1 MTAMAKLMKELE
13 ELPKGFSRPTALPAN
28 PREQQGWQTANRSWW
43 ESHPMRYDWK
53 DGIQYKEFSEE
64 FYTEIDRRFFG
75 AVELYAPCKRIPFDW
90 LIDFDSLKT
99 KDVLEIGVGNG
110 SHAQLLAE
118 HAKSF
123 TGIDLTEYAVKS
135 TAERMRVF
143 GLEGTVQQMDAEQ
156 MQFPDSSFDLIW
168 TWGVI
173 HHSANTRKILE
184 EMRRVLRPG
193 GEALVMV
200 YHRTFWEYYVQGAML
215 AIVSGHFKP
224 AAVHASIQRRTDG
237 AIARYYKRSE
247 WEELV
252 SDLFVVEDVRVYGKK
267 TELVPLPAG
276 KFKDLLVGMV
286 PNSFSRFLTNK
297 CRWGSFLVT
306 RLRKEAV

>member
-1 MTAMAKLMKELE
+1 MTKLMKEPD
-13 ELPKGFSRPTALPAN
+13 ELPEGFSQPTALPATSD
-28 PREQQGWQTANRSWW
+28 EHDKWQNANRSWW

-53 DGIQYKEFSEE
+53 DGIQYEEFSKD
-64 FYTEIDRRFFG
+64 FFLEIDRRFFDL
-75 AVELYAPCKRIPFDW
+75 VELYAPCKKIPFDW

-99 KDVLEIGVGNG
+99 TDVLEIGVGNG

-123 TGIDLTEYAVKS
+123 TGIDLTPYAIKS
-135 TAERMRVF
+135 TGERMRVF
-143 GLEGTVQQMDAEQ
+143 GIDAKILQMDAEQ
-156 MQFPDSSFDLIW
+156 MQFPDASFDLIW

-200 YHRTFWEYYVQGAML
+200 YHRTLWEYYVQGAIL
-215 AIVSGHFKP
+215 AATSGQIFKP
-224 AAVHASIQRRTDG
+224 SALHASIQRRTDG
-237 AIARYYKRSE
+237 AIARYYKRAE

-252 SDLFVVEDVRVYGKK
+252 SDLFVVKDVRVYGKK
-267 TELVPLPAG
+267 TELVPMPG
-276 KFKDLLVGMV
+276 GRVKDAIVGMI
-286 PNSFSRFLTNK
+286 PNSFSRFLTNQ

-306 RLRKEAV
+306 RLVKRD

>member
-1 MTAMAKLMKELE
+1 MAKLMKELE
-13 ELPKGFSRPTALPAN
+13 DLPKGFSEPTALPAN
-28 PREQQGWQTANRSWW
+28 REEQQVWQNANRNWW

-53 DGIQYKEFSEE
+53 DGIRHEEFSKEF
-64 FYTEIDRRFFG
+64 FTEIDRRFFD
-75 AVELYAPCKRIPFDW
+75 AVELYAPCKKIPFDW
-90 LIDFDSLKT
+90 LIDFDTLKT

-118 HAKSF
+118 RAKSF
-123 TGIDLTEYAVKS
+123 SGIDLTEYAVKS
-135 TAERMRVF
+135 TTERIRVF
-143 GLEGTVQQMDAEQ
+143 ELGGKVLRMDAEQ

-184 EMRRVLRPG
+184 EMHRVLRPG
-193 GEALVMV
+193 GEAIVMV

-215 AIVSGHFKP
+215 AIFAGQIFDRE
-224 AAVHASIQRRTDG
+224 ALHASIQRRTDG
-237 AIARYYKRSE
+237 AIARYYKRAE
-247 WEELV
+247 WERLV
-252 SDLFVVEDVRVYGKK
+252 SDLFVVKDSRVYGKK

-276 KFKDLLVGMV
+276 GVKNLLVGMV
-286 PNSFSRFLTNK
+286 PNACSRFLTNTCK
-297 CRWGSFLVT
+297 WGSFLVT

>member
-1 MTAMAKLMKELE
+1 MTKLMKELE
-13 ELPKGFSRPTALPAN
+13 ELPEGFSQPTALPATAD
-28 PREQQGWQTANRSWW
+28 EQRGWQDANREWW

-53 DGIQYKEFSEE
+53 GGIPYEEFSKE
-64 FYTEIDRRFFG
+64 FYTEVDRRFFS
-75 AVELYAPCKRIPFDW
+75 AVELYAPCKKLPFDW

-99 KDVLEIGVGNG
+99 QDVLEIGVGNG
-110 SHAQLLAE
+110 SHAQLLAG

-123 TGIDLTEYAVKS
+123 AGIDLTEYAVKS

-143 GLEGTVQQMDAEQ
+143 GLAGTVARMDAEQ
-156 MQFPDSSFDLIW
+156 MQFPDNRFDLIW

-184 EMRRVLRPG
+184 EMHRVLRPG

-215 AIVSGHFKP
+215 ALLSGQMFKP
-224 AAVHASIQRRTDG
+224 AALHASIQRRTDG
-237 AIARYYKRSE
+237 AIARYYRRAE
-247 WEELV
+247 WKQLV
-252 SDLFVVEDVRVYGKK
+252 SDLFKVKDIRIYGKK

-276 KFKDLLVGMV
+276 KLKNLLVGMV
-286 PNSFSRFLTNK
+286 PNSVSRFLTNN
-297 CRWGSFLVT
+297 CRWGSFLVS
-306 RLRKEAV
+306 RLVKEAV

>member
-1 MTAMAKLMKELE
+1 MTRLMKEVE
-13 ELPKGFSRPTALPAN
+13 QLPQGFSRPTALPASLD
-28 PREQQGWQTANRSWW
+28 EQQGWQNANREWW

-53 DGIQYKEFSEE
+53 GGIPFKEFSRE
-64 FYTEIDRRFFG
+64 FYAEIDRRFFS
-75 AVELYAPCKRIPFDW
+75 AVELYAPCKKIPFDW
-90 LIDFDSLKT
+90 LIDFDSLRT

-110 SHAQLLAE
+110 SHAQLIAE

-143 GLEGTVQQMDAEQ
+143 GLAGTVLRMDAEQ
-156 MQFPDSSFDLIW
+156 MQFPDNSFDSIW

-200 YHRTFWEYYVQGAML
+200 YHRTVWEYYVQGAML
-215 AIVSGHFKP
+215 ALLSGQIFKP
-224 AAVHASIQRRTDG
+224 AALHASIQRRTDG
-237 AIARYYKRSE
+237 AIARYYRRSE
-247 WEELV
+247 WEQLV
-252 SDLFVVEDVRVYGKK
+252 SDLFVVKDVRVYGKK

-276 KFKDLLVGMV
+276 KLKDSLVCMV

-306 RLRKEAV
+306 RLVKEAV